1 MTEGAM
7 FTFWPNHDIWSSMFD
22 LGSPSVVEKMLR
34 PIVIYLFLV
43 VGLRLAG
50 KRELAQ
56 MNPLDLI
63 VLLTLSNTV
72 QNAIIGSDNS
82 VSGGIIGA
90 VTLLAANYLLNLV
103 TFRSP
108 AADRLVNGEPVP
120 LIANGALQ
128 QRNLDRQ
135 TISVEELSAMARKQG
150 FRDLGDVQEAMLE
163 TSGTISLLART
174 PTDTDLAFGRLQ
186 AQLDRIEAMLKAA
199 PR

>member
-1 MTEGAM
+1 M
-7 FTFWPNHDIWSSMFD
+7 FTFWPNHDLWSSMFD
-22 LGSPSVVEKMLR
+22 LDSPSVVEKMLR
-34 PIVIYLFLV
+34 PIVIYIFLV

-72 QNAIIGSDNS
+72 QNAIIGNDNT

-90 VTLLAANYLLNLV
+90 VTLLAANYLLNVV
-103 TFRSP
+103 TFRSSV
-108 AADRLVNGEPVP
+108 ADRIVNGEPVP
-120 LIANGALQ
+120 LIANGELQ
-128 QRNLDRQ
+128 KGNLDRQ

-150 FRDLGDVQEAMLE
+150 FRDLGGVQEAMLE